1 MKTVRGTIWLLIL
14 AIPAF
19 ARAEQ
24 IDVSSTYND
33 EPFSYRMELQSRKLG
48 SRKPGYR
55 IYRLTYPSP
64 VVSPVEQNNT
74 VPADYY
80 LPEGIAPE
88 DAKRPAVICMHI
100 LEGNFELVH
109 ITCSV
114 LASRGIPA
122 VMFKLPYYGERS
134 MPGGRR
140 ALASNPTLFV
150 ESLTQAQADVRRTID
165 VLASRPEVDPRRIG
179 ITGISLGGI
188 VAATAAGAEPRLNKA
203 ALILAGG
210 HLRHIID
217 HARETRAVRQ
227 TIEKLPPSQRAE
239 LEKALQEVDPLQ
251 HAAGLRDRARAG
263 KVLMINAAEDE
274 VIPRVCTEKLAA
286 ALGISDR
293 VIWLPGLGHY
303 TSLASLPETLRRT
316 ADFFGE
322 DLPPEVRNRPP
333 VVPESGPLLTVVTL
347 MRQVG
352 ALAVA
357 EPLPGR
363 CHVVDLQIAV
373 RLKDGKE
380 HTGELRLVRGRSP
393 RFSLRCRLPV
403 VGRVAAGQGAYPW
416 MASGEKL
423 VLRGLLDE
431 DDLPK
436 NPLSL
441 IRREDLLKLQMLDG
455 IVAAVTMVPETIEKW
470 ITVEEAK
477 SDDGSPIIRIVRN
490 DRKQDHL
497 ELKLKE
503 DGRTP
508 RQLVFNVE
516 GVQGTIT
523 FHTWQF
529 DTLAND
535 ALFEAP
541 AELPIREIDA
551 ADLYRMFSA
560 IFSFAAAALR

>member
-1 MKTVRGTIWLLIL
+1 MKAVRGTIWLLIL

-33 EPFSYRMELQSRKLG
+33 EPFSYRMELRSRK
-48 SRKPGYR
+48 SGYR

-80 LPEGIAPE
+80 LPEGITPE
-88 DAKRPAVICMHI
+88 DPKRPAVICMHI
-100 LEGNFELVH
+100 LEGNFELAH

-122 VMFKLPYYGERS
+122 VMFKLPYYGERA
-134 MPGGRR
+134 MPEGRR
-140 ALASNPTLFV
+140 ALAANPTLFV
-150 ESLTQAQADVRRTID
+150 ESLVQAQADVRRTID
-165 VLASRPEVDPRRIG
+165 LLASRPEVDPRQIG

-188 VAATAAGAEPRLNKA
+188 VAATAAGYEPRLSKA

-210 HLRHIID
+210 HLMHIID
-217 HARETRAVRQ
+217 HARETRALRQ
-227 TIEKLPPSQRAE
+227 TIKRLPPSQRAE
-239 LEKALQEVDPLQ
+239 LEKALQTVDPLQ
-251 HAAGLRDRARAG
+251 HAAALRDRARAG

-274 VIPRVCTEKLAA
+274 VIPRACTEKLAA
-286 ALGISDR
+286 ALGITDR

-303 TSLASLPETLRRT
+303 TSLASLPESLRTT

-322 DLPPEVRNRPP
+322 ELPPEVRNRPP
-333 VVPESGPLLTVVTL
+333 VVPESSPLLTVVTL
-347 MRQVG
+347 MRQIG
-352 ALAVA
+352 GLAVA

-373 RLKDGKE
+373 RRNHGKE
-380 HTGELRLVRGRSP
+380 HTGELRLVRGHEH

-403 VGRVAAGQGAYPW
+403 VGRVAVGQGAYPW
-416 MASGEKL
+416 LVSGEKL
-423 VLRGLLDE
+423 VLRGLLGE
-431 DDLPK
+431 DVARK
-436 NPLSL
+436 NPLSFV
-441 IRREDLLKLQMLDG
+441 RREDLLKLQMLDG
-455 IVAAVTMVPETIEKW
+455 IVAGVTMVPETIEKW
-470 ITVEEAK
+470 ITVEEANT
-477 SDDGSPIIRIVRN
+477 DDGRPIIRIVRN
-490 DRKQDHL
+490 DRNQDHL
-497 ELKLKE
+497 ELKLKQ

-508 RQLVFNVE
+508 SQLVFDVE
-516 GVQGTIT
+516 GVQGTVT
-523 FHTWQF
+523 FRTWQF

-541 AELPIREIDA
+541 DGLPIREVDA
-551 ADLYRMFSA
+551 SDLYHMFSA
-560 IFSFAAAALR
+560 MINIATAALK